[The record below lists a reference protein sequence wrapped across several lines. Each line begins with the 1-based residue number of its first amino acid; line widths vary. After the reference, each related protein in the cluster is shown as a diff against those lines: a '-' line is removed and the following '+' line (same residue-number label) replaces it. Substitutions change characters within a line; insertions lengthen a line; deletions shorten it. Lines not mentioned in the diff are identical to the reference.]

1 MCLNFIVFKT
11 FKSNFKIRWRII
23 SSLNELTKRVLIM
36 AENSFKNVS
45 TQPKVFFLLPVKTLF
60 LLGGVFSAFFIL
72 IAGLVLFG
80 YTNSMD
86 NAIFSLMRSN
96 SSNPILDQTL
106 QRIVFLG
113 SSQFVLPL
121 SLLVGVFLSL
131 YRKNLALGVWFV
143 LSVILFEA
151 LLESLKHLLVHSI
164 QRFSHSANFP
174 NATALS
180 LTLFYGLLVLLIPHL
195 ITHQIFQNI
204 LSYSLLGLIL
214 LIGLVLIVLGV
225 SFSSVLGGVCLG
237 ALGACFS
244 IGIYLSVF
252 QKI

>member
-1 MCLNFIVFKT
+1 
-11 FKSNFKIRWRII
+11 
-23 SSLNELTKRVLIM
+23 M

-45 TQPKVFFLLPVKTLF
+45 TQPKPFFLLPVKTLF

-72 IAGLVLFG
+72 IVGLVFFD

-86 NAIFSLMRSN
+86 HAIFNLMRSN

-131 YRKNLALGVWFV
+131 YRRNLALGVWFV
-143 LSVILFEA
+143 LSVVIFEA
-151 LLESLKHLLVHSI
+151 LLESLKHLFLHSVQWI
-164 QRFSHSANFP
+164 SHSANFP
-174 NATALS
+174 SAIALS
-180 LTLFYGLLVLLIPHL
+180 LTLFYGLLILLIPHF
-195 ITHQIFQNI
+195 IAHQIFQNI

-225 SFSSVLGGVCLG
+225 SFSSVLGGLCLG

>member
-1 MCLNFIVFKT
+1 
-11 FKSNFKIRWRII
+11 
-23 SSLNELTKRVLIM
+23 M

-45 TQPKVFFLLPVKTLF
+45 TQPKAFFLLPVKTLF

-72 IAGLVLFG
+72 IAGLVFFN

-86 NAIFSLMRSN
+86 HAIFSLMRSN

-106 QRIVFLG
+106 RRVVFLG

-131 YRKNLALGVWFV
+131 YRRNLALGVWFV
-143 LSVILFEA
+143 LSVVIFEA
-151 LLESLKHLLVHSI
+151 LLKSLKHLFAHSI
-164 QRFSHSANFP
+164 QWLSHSANFP
-174 NATALS
+174 SAIALS
-180 LTLFYGLLVLLIPHL
+180 LTLFYGLLILLIPHF
-195 ITHQIFQNI
+195 IAHQIFQNI
-204 LSYSLLGLIL
+204 LSCSLLGLIL
-214 LIGLVLIVLGV
+214 LIGLALIVLGV
-225 SFSSVLGGVCLG
+225 SFSSVLGGLCLG

>member
-1 MCLNFIVFKT
+1 
-11 FKSNFKIRWRII
+11 
-23 SSLNELTKRVLIM
+23 M

-72 IAGLVLFG
+72 IAGLVFFD
-80 YTNSMD
+80 YANSMD
-86 NAIFSLMRSN
+86 HAIFSLMRSN
-96 SSNPILDQTL
+96 SSNPILDQVL
-106 QRIVFLG
+106 QRVVFLG

-131 YRKNLALGVWFV
+131 YRRNLALGVWFV
-143 LSVILFEA
+143 LSVVIFEA
-151 LLESLKHLLVHSI
+151 LLESLKHLFAYSI
-164 QRFSHSANFP
+164 QWLSHSANFP
-174 NATALS
+174 SAIAFS
-180 LTLFYGLLVLLIPHL
+180 LALFYGLLVLLIPHL

-204 LSYSLLGLIL
+204 LSCSLLGLIF

-225 SFSSVLGGVCLG
+225 SFSSVLGGFCLG

>member
-1 MCLNFIVFKT
+1 
-11 FKSNFKIRWRII
+11 
-23 SSLNELTKRVLIM
+23 M

-45 TQPKVFFLLPVKTLF
+45 TQPKPFFLLPVKTLF
-60 LLGGVFSAFFIL
+60 LLGGVFSAFFIM

-106 QRIVFLG
+106 RRVVFLG

-131 YRKNLALGVWFV
+131 YRRNLALGVWFV

-151 LLESLKHLLVHSI
+151 LLESLKHLFTHSI
-164 QRFSHSANFP
+164 QWLSRSANFP
-174 NATALS
+174 SAIALS
-180 LTLFYGLLVLLIPHL
+180 LTLFYGLLVLLIPHF

-204 LSYSLLGLIL
+204 LSYSLLGLIF

-225 SFSSVLGGVCLG
+225 SFSSVLGGFCLG

>member
-1 MCLNFIVFKT
+1 
-11 FKSNFKIRWRII
+11 
-23 SSLNELTKRVLIM
+23 M

-45 TQPKVFFLLPVKTLF
+45 AQPKAFFLLPVKTLF

-72 IAGLVLFG
+72 IAGLVFFD

-86 NAIFSLMRSN
+86 HAIFSLMRSN

-106 QRIVFLG
+106 RRIVFLG
-113 SSQFVLPL
+113 YSQFVLPL

-131 YRKNLALGVWFV
+131 YRRNLALGVWFV
-143 LSVILFEA
+143 LSVVIFEA
-151 LLESLKHLLVHSI
+151 LLESLKHLLAHSI
-164 QRFSHSANFP
+164 QWLSHSVNFP
-174 NATALS
+174 SAIALS

-214 LIGLVLIVLGV
+214 LIGLALIVLGV

>member
-1 MCLNFIVFKT
+1 
-11 FKSNFKIRWRII
+11 
-23 SSLNELTKRVLIM
+23 M

-45 TQPKVFFLLPVKTLF
+45 TQPKPFFLLPVKTLF

-72 IAGLVLFG
+72 IFGLVFFDC
-80 YTNSMD
+80 TNSMD
-86 NAIFSLMRSN
+86 NAIFNLMRSN

-106 QRIVFLG
+106 RRIVFLG

-143 LSVILFEA
+143 LSVVIFEA
-151 LLESLKHLLVHSI
+151 LLESLKHLFTHSI
-164 QRFSHSANFP
+164 QWLSHSANFP
-174 NATALS
+174 SAIALS
-180 LTLFYGLLVLLIPHL
+180 LALFYGLLVLLIPHL

-204 LSYSLLGLIL
+204 LSYSLFGLIL
-214 LIGLVLIVLGV
+214 LIGLALIVLGV
-225 SFSSVLGGVCLG
+225 SFSSVLRGVCLG

>member
-1 MCLNFIVFKT
+1 
-11 FKSNFKIRWRII
+11 
-23 SSLNELTKRVLIM
+23 M

-60 LLGGVFSAFFIL
+60 LLGGIFSAFFIL
-72 IAGLVLFG
+72 IAGLVLFD

-86 NAIFSLMRSN
+86 HAIFSLMRSN
-96 SSNPILDQTL
+96 SSSPILDQTL
-106 QRIVFLG
+106 RRVVFLG

-131 YRKNLALGVWFV
+131 YRRNLALGVWFV

-151 LLESLKHLLVHSI
+151 LLESLKHLLAHSI
-164 QRFSHSANFP
+164 QWFSHSANFP

-180 LTLFYGLLVLLIPHL
+180 LALFYGLLVLLIPHL
-195 ITHQIFQNI
+195 ITHQTLKNI
-204 LSYSLLGLIL
+204 LSYSLLGLIF

-225 SFSSVLGGVCLG
+225 SFSSVLGGFCLG

>member
-1 MCLNFIVFKT
+1 
-11 FKSNFKIRWRII
+11 
-23 SSLNELTKRVLIM
+23 
-36 AENSFKNVS
+36 NVS

-72 IAGLVLFG
+72 IAGLVFFDYAHL
-80 YTNSMD
+80 MD

-96 SSNPILDQTL
+96 SSSPILDQTL
-106 QRIVFLG
+106 RRVVFLG

-131 YRKNLALGVWFV
+131 YRRNLALGVWFV
-143 LSVILFEA
+143 LSVVIFEA
-151 LLESLKHLLVHSI
+151 LLESLKHLFAHPVQWL
-164 QRFSHSANFP
+164 SHSANFP
-174 NATALS
+174 SAIALS

-204 LSYSLLGLIL
+204 LSYSLLGLIF
-214 LIGLVLIVLGV
+214 LIGLALIVLGV
-225 SFSSVLGGVCLG
+225 SFSSVLGGFCLG

>member
-1 MCLNFIVFKT
+1 
-11 FKSNFKIRWRII
+11 
-23 SSLNELTKRVLIM
+23 M

-45 TQPKVFFLLPVKTLF
+45 THPKAFFLLPVKTLF

-72 IAGLVLFG
+72 IAGLVFFD
-80 YTNSMD
+80 YANSMD

-106 QRIVFLG
+106 RRVVFLG

-131 YRKNLALGVWFV
+131 YRRNLALGVWFV

-151 LLESLKHLLVHSI
+151 LLESLKHLLAHSI
-164 QRFSHSANFP
+164 QWLSHSANFP
-174 NATALS
+174 SAIALS

-204 LSYSLLGLIL
+204 LSCSLLGLIL
-214 LIGLVLIVLGV
+214 LIDLALIVLGV
-225 SFSSVLGGVCLG
+225 SFSSVLGGFCLG

>member
-1 MCLNFIVFKT
+1 
-11 FKSNFKIRWRII
+11 
-23 SSLNELTKRVLIM
+23 M
-36 AENSFKNVS
+36 AENSLKNVTIQS
-45 TQPKVFFLLPVKTLF
+45 KPFFLSQVKTLF

-72 IAGLVLFG
+72 MVGLVFFD

-86 NAIFSLMRSN
+86 NAIFNLVRSN
-96 SSNPILDQTL
+96 SSSPILDQTL

-143 LSVILFEA
+143 LSVVLFEA
-151 LLESLKHLLVHSI
+151 LLESLKHLLAHSI
-164 QRFSHSANFP
+164 QRLSHSANFP

-180 LTLFYGLLVLLIPHL
+180 LALFYGLLILLIPHL
-195 ITHQIFQNI
+195 ITHQTLKNI
-204 LSYSLLGLIL
+204 LSYSLFGLIL
-214 LIGLVLIVLGV
+214 LIGLALIVLGV
-225 SFSSVLGGVCLG
+225 SFSSVLGGFCLG

>member
-1 MCLNFIVFKT
+1 
-11 FKSNFKIRWRII
+11 
-23 SSLNELTKRVLIM
+23 M

-45 TQPKVFFLLPVKTLF
+45 IQPKPFFLLPVKTLF

-72 IAGLVLFG
+72 IIGLVFFD
-80 YTNSMD
+80 YANSMD
-86 NAIFSLMRSN
+86 NAIFNLMHSN
-96 SSNPILDQTL
+96 PSNPILDQTL

-131 YRKNLALGVWFV
+131 YRRNLALGVWFV
-143 LSVILFEA
+143 LSVVLFEA
-151 LLESLKHLLVHSI
+151 LLKSLKHLFTHSI
-164 QRFSHSANFP
+164 QWLSHSANFP
-174 NATALS
+174 SAIALS
-180 LTLFYGLLVLLIPHL
+180 LALFYGLLVLLIPHL

-204 LSYSLLGLIL
+204 LSYSLFGLIL
-214 LIGLVLIVLGV
+214 LIGLALIVLGV
-225 SFSSVLGGVCLG
+225 SFSSVLGGFCLG

>member
-1 MCLNFIVFKT
+1 
-11 FKSNFKIRWRII
+11 
-23 SSLNELTKRVLIM
+23 M

-45 TQPKVFFLLPVKTLF
+45 TQSKVFFLLPVKTLF

-72 IAGLVLFG
+72 IAGLVFFD
-80 YTNSMD
+80 YANSMD
-86 NAIFSLMRSN
+86 NAIFNLMRSN
-96 SSNPILDQTL
+96 SSSPILDQTL
-106 QRIVFLG
+106 RRVVFLG

-131 YRKNLALGVWFV
+131 YRRNLALGVWFV
-143 LSVILFEA
+143 LSVVIFEA
-151 LLESLKHLLVHSI
+151 LLESLKHLFTHSI
-164 QRFSHSANFP
+164 QWLSHSANFP
-174 NATALS
+174 NATVLS

-204 LSYSLLGLIL
+204 LSCSLLGLIL
-214 LIGLVLIVLGV
+214 LIGLALIVLGV
-225 SFSSVLGGVCLG
+225 SFSSVLGGFCLG

>member
-1 MCLNFIVFKT
+1 
-11 FKSNFKIRWRII
+11 
-23 SSLNELTKRVLIM
+23 M

-45 TQPKVFFLLPVKTLF
+45 TQPKVFFLLQVKTLF

-72 IAGLVLFG
+72 MVGLVFFD
-80 YTNSMD
+80 YAHSMD
-86 NAIFSLMRSN
+86 NAIFNLMRSN

-106 QRIVFLG
+106 RRIVFLG

-143 LSVILFEA
+143 LSVVIFEA
-151 LLESLKHLLVHSI
+151 LLESLKHLFTHSV
-164 QRFSHSANFP
+164 QWLSHSANFP
-174 NATALS
+174 SAIALS
-180 LTLFYGLLVLLIPHL
+180 LAFFYGLLVLLIPHL

-204 LSYSLLGLIL
+204 LSYSLFGLIL
-214 LIGLVLIVLGV
+214 LIGLALIVLGV
-225 SFSSVLGGVCLG
+225 SFSSVLRGVCLG

>member
-1 MCLNFIVFKT
+1 
-11 FKSNFKIRWRII
+11 
-23 SSLNELTKRVLIM
+23 M

-45 TQPKVFFLLPVKTLF
+45 TQPKPFFLLPVKTLF
-60 LLGGVFSAFFIL
+60 LLGGVFSTFFIL
-72 IAGLVLFG
+72 IFGLVFFD

-86 NAIFSLMRSN
+86 HAIFSLMRSN
-96 SSNPILDQTL
+96 SSSPILTL
-106 QRIVFLG
+106 ILQNIVRLG

-131 YRKNLALGVWFV
+131 YRRNLALGVWFV
-143 LSVILFEA
+143 LSVVIFEA
-151 LLESLKHLLVHSI
+151 LLESLKHLFTHSI
-164 QRFSHSANFP
+164 QWLSHSANFP
-174 NATALS
+174 SAIALS

-204 LSYSLLGLIL
+204 LSYSLLGLIF
-214 LIGLVLIVLGV
+214 LIGLALIVLGV
-225 SFSSVLGGVCLG
+225 SFSSVLGGFCLG

>member
-1 MCLNFIVFKT
+1 
-11 FKSNFKIRWRII
+11 
-23 SSLNELTKRVLIM
+23 M

-45 TQPKVFFLLPVKTLF
+45 TQPKPFFLLPVKTLF

-72 IAGLVLFG
+72 IAGLVFFD

-86 NAIFSLMRSN
+86 NAIFNLMRSN

-106 QRIVFLG
+106 QRIAFLG

-131 YRKNLALGVWFV
+131 YRRNLALGVWFV
-143 LSVILFEA
+143 LSVVIFEA
-151 LLESLKHLLVHSI
+151 LLESLKHLFTHSI
-164 QRFSHSANFP
+164 QWLSHSANFP
-174 NATALS
+174 SAIALS
-180 LTLFYGLLVLLIPHL
+180 LALFYGLLVLLIPHL

-204 LSYSLLGLIL
+204 LSYSLLGLIF

>member
-1 MCLNFIVFKT
+1 
-11 FKSNFKIRWRII
+11 
-23 SSLNELTKRVLIM
+23 M

-45 TQPKVFFLLPVKTLF
+45 IQPKPFFLLPVKTLF

-72 IAGLVLFG
+72 IAGLVFFD
-80 YTNSMD
+80 YANSMD
-86 NAIFSLMRSN
+86 NAIFNLMRSN

-143 LSVILFEA
+143 LSVVIFEA
-151 LLESLKHLLVHSI
+151 LLESLKHLLAHSI
-164 QRFSHSANFP
+164 QWLSHSANFP
-174 NATALS
+174 SAIALS
-180 LTLFYGLLVLLIPHL
+180 LTLFYGLLILLIPHF
-195 ITHQIFQNI
+195 IAHQIFQNI

-214 LIGLVLIVLGV
+214 LIGLALIVLGV

-237 ALGACFS
+237 VLGACFS

>member
-1 MCLNFIVFKT
+1 
-11 FKSNFKIRWRII
+11 
-23 SSLNELTKRVLIM
+23 M

-72 IAGLVLFG
+72 IVGLVFFD
-80 YTNSMD
+80 YANSMD

-106 QRIVFLG
+106 RRVVFLG

-131 YRKNLALGVWFV
+131 YRRNLALGVWFV

-151 LLESLKHLLVHSI
+151 LLESLKHLFTHSI
-164 QRFSHSANFP
+164 QWLSHSANFP
-174 NATALS
+174 SAIALS
-180 LTLFYGLLVLLIPHL
+180 LTLFYGLLILLIPHL

-214 LIGLVLIVLGV
+214 LIGLALIVLGV
-225 SFSSVLGGVCLG
+225 SFSSVLGGFCLG

>member
-1 MCLNFIVFKT
+1 
-11 FKSNFKIRWRII
+11 
-23 SSLNELTKRVLIM
+23 M

-45 TQPKVFFLLPVKTLF
+45 THPKAFFLLPVKTLF

-72 IAGLVLFG
+72 IAGLVFFD

-106 QRIVFLG
+106 QRVVFLG

-131 YRKNLALGVWFV
+131 YRRNLALGVWFV

-151 LLESLKHLLVHSI
+151 LLESLKHLLAHSI
-164 QRFSHSANFP
+164 QWLSHSANFP
-174 NATALS
+174 SAIALS

-204 LSYSLLGLIL
+204 LSCSLLGLIL
-214 LIGLVLIVLGV
+214 LIGLALVVLGV
-225 SFSSVLGGVCLG
+225 SFSSVLGGFCLG
-237 ALGACFS
+237 ALGACLS

>member
-1 MCLNFIVFKT
+1 
-11 FKSNFKIRWRII
+11 
-23 SSLNELTKRVLIM
+23 M

-45 TQPKVFFLLPVKTLF
+45 TQPKIFFLLQVKTLF

-72 IAGLVLFG
+72 MVGLVFFD
-80 YTNSMD
+80 YAHSMD
-86 NAIFSLMRSN
+86 NAIFGLMRSN

-131 YRKNLALGVWFV
+131 YRRNLALGVWFV
-143 LSVILFEA
+143 LSVVLFEA
-151 LLESLKHLLVHSI
+151 LLESLKHLLAYSI
-164 QRFSHSANFP
+164 QWLSHSANFP
-174 NATALS
+174 SATALS
-180 LTLFYGLLVLLIPHL
+180 LALFYGLLVLLIPHL
-195 ITHQIFQNI
+195 ITHQTLKNI
-204 LSYSLLGLIL
+204 LFYSLFGLIL
-214 LIGLVLIVLGV
+214 LIGLALIVLGV
-225 SFSSVLGGVCLG
+225 SFSSVLGGFCLG

>member
-1 MCLNFIVFKT
+1 
-11 FKSNFKIRWRII
+11 
-23 SSLNELTKRVLIM
+23 M

-45 TQPKVFFLLPVKTLF
+45 THPKAFFLLPVKTLF

-72 IAGLVLFG
+72 IAGLVFFD
-80 YTNSMD
+80 YANSMD
-86 NAIFSLMRSN
+86 NAIFNLMRSN
-96 SSNPILDQTL
+96 SSSPILDQTL
-106 QRIVFLG
+106 RRVVFLG

-131 YRKNLALGVWFV
+131 YRRNLALGVWFV
-143 LSVILFEA
+143 LSVVIFEA
-151 LLESLKHLLVHSI
+151 LLESLKHLFTHSI
-164 QRFSHSANFP
+164 QWLSHSANFP
-174 NATALS
+174 SAIALS

-204 LSYSLLGLIL
+204 LSYSLLGLIF
-214 LIGLVLIVLGV
+214 LIGLALIVLGV
-225 SFSSVLGGVCLG
+225 SFSSVLGGFCLG

>member
-1 MCLNFIVFKT
+1 
-11 FKSNFKIRWRII
+11 
-23 SSLNELTKRVLIM
+23 M
-36 AENSFKNVS
+36 AENSFKSVS
-45 TQPKVFFLLPVKTLF
+45 THPKAFFLLPVKTLF

-72 IAGLVLFG
+72 IVGLVFFD
-80 YTNSMD
+80 YANSMD
-86 NAIFSLMRSN
+86 HAIFSLMRSN
-96 SSNPILDQTL
+96 SSSPILDQTL
-106 QRIVFLG
+106 RRVVFLG

-131 YRKNLALGVWFV
+131 YRRNLALGVWFV

-151 LLESLKHLLVHSI
+151 LLESLKHLFTHSI
-164 QRFSHSANFP
+164 QWLSHSANFP
-174 NATALS
+174 SAIALS
-180 LTLFYGLLVLLIPHL
+180 LTLFYGLLVLLTPHL
-195 ITHQIFQNI
+195 IAHQIFQNI
-204 LSYSLLGLIL
+204 LSCSLLGLIL
-214 LIGLVLIVLGV
+214 LIGLALIVLGV

>member
-1 MCLNFIVFKT
+1 
-11 FKSNFKIRWRII
+11 
-23 SSLNELTKRVLIM
+23 M

-45 TQPKVFFLLPVKTLF
+45 TQPKVFFLLPAKTLF
-60 LLGGVFSAFFIL
+60 LLGGIFSAFFIM

-96 SSNPILDQTL
+96 SSNPILDQAL
-106 QRIVFLG
+106 RRVVFLG

-131 YRKNLALGVWFV
+131 YRRNLALGVWFV

-151 LLESLKHLLVHSI
+151 LLESLKHLLAHSI
-164 QRFSHSANFP
+164 QWLSHSANFP
-174 NATALS
+174 RAIALS
-180 LTLFYGLLVLLIPHL
+180 LALFYGLLVLLLPHL

-204 LSYSLLGLIL
+204 LSYSLLGLIF
-214 LIGLVLIVLGV
+214 LIGLALIVLGV
-225 SFSSVLGGVCLG
+225 SFSSVLGGFCLG

>member
-1 MCLNFIVFKT
+1 
-11 FKSNFKIRWRII
+11 
-23 SSLNELTKRVLIM
+23 M

-45 TQPKVFFLLPVKTLF
+45 IQPKPFFLLPVKTLF
-60 LLGGVFSAFFIL
+60 LLGGVFSAFFIM

-106 QRIVFLG
+106 RRVVFLG

-131 YRKNLALGVWFV
+131 YRRNLALGVWFV
-143 LSVILFEA
+143 LSVVIFEA
-151 LLESLKHLLVHSI
+151 LLESLKHLFTHSI
-164 QRFSHSANFP
+164 QWLSHSANFP
-174 NATALS
+174 SAIALS
-180 LTLFYGLLVLLIPHL
+180 LALFYGLLILLIPHF
-195 ITHQIFQNI
+195 IAHQIFQNI
-204 LSYSLLGLIL
+204 LSYSLFGLIL
-214 LIGLVLIVLGV
+214 LIGLALIVLGV
-225 SFSSVLGGVCLG
+225 SFSSVLGGAFLG

>member
-1 MCLNFIVFKT
+1 
-11 FKSNFKIRWRII
+11 
-23 SSLNELTKRVLIM
+23 M

-72 IAGLVLFG
+72 IVGLVFFD

-96 SSNPILDQTL
+96 SSSPILDQTL
-106 QRIVFLG
+106 RRVVFLG

-151 LLESLKHLLVHSI
+151 LLESLKHLLAHSI
-164 QRFSHSANFP
+164 QWLSHSANFP
-174 NATALS
+174 SAIALS

-204 LSYSLLGLIL
+204 LSYSLLGLIF
-214 LIGLVLIVLGV
+214 LIGLVLVVLGV
-225 SFSSVLGGVCLG
+225 SFSSVLGGFCLG

>member
-1 MCLNFIVFKT
+1 
-11 FKSNFKIRWRII
+11 
-23 SSLNELTKRVLIM
+23 M

-45 TQPKVFFLLPVKTLF
+45 THPKAFFLLPVKTLF
-60 LLGGVFSAFFIL
+60 LLGGVFSAFFIM

-86 NAIFSLMRSN
+86 NAIFNLMRLN
-96 SSNPILDQTL
+96 SSSPILDQTL
-106 QRIVFLG
+106 RRVVFLG

-131 YRKNLALGVWFV
+131 YRRNLALGVWFV

-151 LLESLKHLLVHSI
+151 LLESLKHLFTHSI
-164 QRFSHSANFP
+164 QWLSHSANFP
-174 NATALS
+174 SAIALS

-204 LSYSLLGLIL
+204 LSYSLLGLIF
-214 LIGLVLIVLGV
+214 LIDLALIVLGV
-225 SFSSVLGGVCLG
+225 SFSSVLGGFCLG

>member
-1 MCLNFIVFKT
+1 
-11 FKSNFKIRWRII
+11 
-23 SSLNELTKRVLIM
+23 M

-45 TQPKVFFLLPVKTLF
+45 TQPKPFFLLPVKTLF

-72 IAGLVLFG
+72 IFGLVLFD

-86 NAIFSLMRSN
+86 HAIFSLMRLN
-96 SSNPILDQTL
+96 SSSPILDQTL
-106 QRIVFLG
+106 RRVVFLG

-131 YRKNLALGVWFV
+131 YRRNLALGVWFV

-151 LLESLKHLLVHSI
+151 LLESLKHLLAHSI
-164 QRFSHSANFP
+164 QWLSHSANFP
-174 NATALS
+174 SAIALS
-180 LTLFYGLLVLLIPHL
+180 LTLFYGLLILLIPHF
-195 ITHQIFQNI
+195 IAHQIFQNI

-214 LIGLVLIVLGV
+214 LIGLALIVLGV
-225 SFSSVLGGVCLG
+225 SFSSVLGGLCLG

>member
-1 MCLNFIVFKT
+1 
-11 FKSNFKIRWRII
+11 
-23 SSLNELTKRVLIM
+23 M

-72 IAGLVLFG
+72 IAGLVFFDC
-80 YTNSMD
+80 TNSMD
-86 NAIFSLMRSN
+86 HAIFSLMHSN

-106 QRIVFLG
+106 RRVVFLG

>member
-1 MCLNFIVFKT
+1 
-11 FKSNFKIRWRII
+11 
-23 SSLNELTKRVLIM
+23 M

-45 TQPKVFFLLPVKTLF
+45 TQPKVFFLLPVKALF
-60 LLGGVFSAFFIL
+60 LLGGIFSVFFIL
-72 IAGLVLFG
+72 IAGLVFFD
-80 YTNSMD
+80 YANSMD

-96 SSNPILDQTL
+96 SSNPILDQAL
-106 QRIVFLG
+106 QRVVFLG

-131 YRKNLALGVWFV
+131 YRRNLVLGVWFV

-151 LLESLKHLLVHSI
+151 LLESLKHLLAHSV
-164 QRFSHSANFP
+164 QWLSHSANFP
-174 NATALS
+174 STIALS

-204 LSYSLLGLIL
+204 LSYSLLGLIF

-225 SFSSVLGGVCLG
+225 SFSSVLGGFCLG

>member
-1 MCLNFIVFKT
+1 
-11 FKSNFKIRWRII
+11 
-23 SSLNELTKRVLIM
+23 M

-45 TQPKVFFLLPVKTLF
+45 TQPKPFFLLPVKTLF
-60 LLGGVFSAFFIL
+60 LLGGVFSAFFIM

-86 NAIFSLMRSN
+86 NAIFNLMRSN
-96 SSNPILDQTL
+96 SSNPILDQAL
-106 QRIVFLG
+106 QRIAFLG

-131 YRKNLALGVWFV
+131 YRRNLALGVWFV
-143 LSVILFEA
+143 LSVVIFEA
-151 LLESLKHLLVHSI
+151 LLESLKHLFTHSI
-164 QRFSHSANFP
+164 QWLSHSVNFP
-174 NATALS
+174 SAIALS
-180 LTLFYGLLVLLIPHL
+180 LALFYGLLVLLIPHFIAHKTL
-195 ITHQIFQNI
+195 QNI
-204 LSYSLLGLIL
+204 LVYGLFGLIL
-214 LIGLVLIVLGV
+214 LISLVLIVLGV

>member
-1 MCLNFIVFKT
+1 
-11 FKSNFKIRWRII
+11 
-23 SSLNELTKRVLIM
+23 M

-45 TQPKVFFLLPVKTLF
+45 THPKAFFLLPVKTLF
-60 LLGGVFSAFFIL
+60 LLGGVFSAFFIF
-72 IAGLVLFG
+72 IAGLVFFD
-80 YTNSMD
+80 YANSMD
-86 NAIFSLMRSN
+86 HAIFNLMRSN

-131 YRKNLALGVWFV
+131 YRRNLALGVWFV

-151 LLESLKHLLVHSI
+151 LLESLKHLLAHPV
-164 QRFSHSANFP
+164 QWLSHSANFP
-174 NATALS
+174 SAIALS

-204 LSYSLLGLIL
+204 LSYSLFGLIF
-214 LIGLVLIVLGV
+214 LIGLALIVLGV
-225 SFSSVLGGVCLG
+225 SFSSVLGGFCLG

>member
-1 MCLNFIVFKT
+1 
-11 FKSNFKIRWRII
+11 
-23 SSLNELTKRVLIM
+23 M

-45 TQPKVFFLLPVKTLF
+45 TQPKVFLLLQVKTLF

-72 IAGLVLFG
+72 MVGLVFFD
-80 YTNSMD
+80 YAHSMD
-86 NAIFSLMRSN
+86 NAIFNFVRSN

-131 YRKNLALGVWFV
+131 YRRNLALGVWFV
-143 LSVILFEA
+143 LSVVLFEA
-151 LLESLKHLLVHSI
+151 LLESLKHLFAYST
-164 QRFSHSANFP
+164 QWFSRSANFP

-180 LTLFYGLLVLLIPHL
+180 LALFYGLLILLIPHL
-195 ITHQIFQNI
+195 ITHQTLKNI
-204 LSYSLLGLIL
+204 LFYSLFGLIL

-225 SFSSVLGGVCLG
+225 SFSSVLGEFCLG

>member
-1 MCLNFIVFKT
+1 
-11 FKSNFKIRWRII
+11 
-23 SSLNELTKRVLIM
+23 M

-86 NAIFSLMRSN
+86 NAIFNFVRSN

-131 YRKNLALGVWFV
+131 YRRNLALGVWFV
-143 LSVILFEA
+143 LSVVIFEA
-151 LLESLKHLLVHSI
+151 LLESLKHLFAYSI
-164 QRFSHSANFP
+164 QWLSRSANFP
-174 NATALS
+174 SASALS

-204 LSYSLLGLIL
+204 LSCSLLGLIL
-214 LIGLVLIVLGV
+214 LIGLALIVLGV
-225 SFSSVLGGVCLG
+225 SFSSVLGGFCLG

>member
-1 MCLNFIVFKT
+1 
-11 FKSNFKIRWRII
+11 
-23 SSLNELTKRVLIM
+23 M
-36 AENSFKNVS
+36 AENSLKNVTIQS
-45 TQPKVFFLLPVKTLF
+45 KPFFLSQVKTLF

-72 IAGLVLFG
+72 MVGLVFFDC
-80 YTNSMD
+80 TNSMD

-131 YRKNLALGVWFV
+131 YRRNLALGVWFV

-151 LLESLKHLLVHSI
+151 LLESLKYLLTHSI
-164 QRFSHSANFP
+164 QWFSYSANFP

-180 LTLFYGLLVLLIPHL
+180 LALFYGLLVLLIPHL
-195 ITHQIFQNI
+195 IAHQTLKNI
-204 LSYSLLGLIL
+204 LSYSLFGLIL
-214 LIGLVLIVLGV
+214 LIGLALIVLGV
-225 SFSSVLGGVCLG
+225 SFSSVLGGFCLG

>member
-1 MCLNFIVFKT
+1 
-11 FKSNFKIRWRII
+11 
-23 SSLNELTKRVLIM
+23 M

-45 TQPKVFFLLPVKTLF
+45 TQPKVFFLLPAKTLF
-60 LLGGVFSAFFIL
+60 LLGGIFSAFFIM

-106 QRIVFLG
+106 RRIVFLG

-131 YRKNLALGVWFV
+131 YRRNLALGVWFV

-151 LLESLKHLLVHSI
+151 LLESLKHLLAHSI
-164 QRFSHSANFP
+164 QWLSHSANFP
-174 NATALS
+174 SAIALS

-225 SFSSVLGGVCLG
+225 SFSSVLGGFCLG

>member
-1 MCLNFIVFKT
+1 
-11 FKSNFKIRWRII
+11 
-23 SSLNELTKRVLIM
+23 M

-45 TQPKVFFLLPVKTLF
+45 TQPKVFFLLPAKTLF
-60 LLGGVFSAFFIL
+60 LLGGIFSAFFIM

-86 NAIFSLMRSN
+86 NAIFNLMRSN
-96 SSNPILDQTL
+96 SSSPILDQTL
-106 QRIVFLG
+106 RRIIFLG

-131 YRKNLALGVWFV
+131 YRRNLALGVWFV

-151 LLESLKHLLVHSI
+151 LLESLKHLLAHSI
-164 QRFSHSANFP
+164 QWLSHSANFP
-174 NATALS
+174 SATALS
-180 LTLFYGLLVLLIPHL
+180 LALFYGLLVLLIPHL

-214 LIGLVLIVLGV
+214 LIGLALIVLGV
-225 SFSSVLGGVCLG
+225 SFSSVLGGFCLG

>member
-1 MCLNFIVFKT
+1 
-11 FKSNFKIRWRII
+11 
-23 SSLNELTKRVLIM
+23 M

-45 TQPKVFFLLPVKTLF
+45 TQPKAFFLLPVKTLF
-60 LLGGVFSAFFIL
+60 LLGGIFSAFFIL
-72 IAGLVLFG
+72 IAGLVFFD
-80 YTNSMD
+80 YANSMD

-96 SSNPILDQTL
+96 SSNPILDQAL
-106 QRIVFLG
+106 RRIVFLG

-131 YRKNLALGVWFV
+131 YRRNLVLGVWFV

-151 LLESLKHLLVHSI
+151 LLESLKHLFTHSI
-164 QRFSHSANFP
+164 QWLSHSTNFP
-174 NATALS
+174 STIALS

-204 LSYSLLGLIL
+204 LSYSLLGLIF
-214 LIGLVLIVLGV
+214 LIGLALIVLGV
-225 SFSSVLGGVCLG
+225 SFSSVLGGFCLG

>member
-1 MCLNFIVFKT
+1 
-11 FKSNFKIRWRII
+11 
-23 SSLNELTKRVLIM
+23 M

-45 TQPKVFFLLPVKTLF
+45 TQPKPFFLLPVKTLF

-72 IAGLVLFG
+72 IFGLVFFD
-80 YTNSMD
+80 YANSMD

-96 SSNPILDQTL
+96 SSSPILDQTL
-106 QRIVFLG
+106 QRVAFLG

-131 YRKNLALGVWFV
+131 YRRNLALGVWFV
-143 LSVILFEA
+143 LSVVIFEA
-151 LLESLKHLLVHSI
+151 LLKSLKHLFLHSF
-164 QRFSHSANFP
+164 QWLSHSANFP
-174 NATALS
+174 SAIALS

-195 ITHQIFQNI
+195 ITHQTLKNI
-204 LSYSLLGLIL
+204 LFYSLFGLIF
-214 LIGLVLIVLGV
+214 LIGLVLILLGV
-225 SFSSVLGGVCLG
+225 SFSSVLGGFCLG

>member
-1 MCLNFIVFKT
+1 
-11 FKSNFKIRWRII
+11 
-23 SSLNELTKRVLIM
+23 M

-45 TQPKVFFLLPVKTLF
+45 TQPKAFFLLPVKTLF
-60 LLGGVFSAFFIL
+60 LLGGIFSAFFIL
-72 IAGLVLFG
+72 IAGLVFFD
-80 YTNSMD
+80 YANSMD
-86 NAIFSLMRSN
+86 HAIFNLMRSN

-106 QRIVFLG
+106 QRVVFLG

-131 YRKNLALGVWFV
+131 YRRNLALGVWFV

-151 LLESLKHLLVHSI
+151 LLESLKHLFTHSI
-164 QRFSHSANFP
+164 QWLSHSANFP
-174 NATALS
+174 SAIALS
-180 LTLFYGLLVLLIPHL
+180 LMLFYGLLVLLIPHL

-204 LSYSLLGLIL
+204 LSYSLLGLIF
-214 LIGLVLIVLGV
+214 LIGLALIVLGV
-225 SFSSVLGGVCLG
+225 SFSSVLGGFCLG

>member
-1 MCLNFIVFKT
+1 
-11 FKSNFKIRWRII
+11 
-23 SSLNELTKRVLIM
+23 M
-36 AENSFKNVS
+36 AENSFKNVTIQS
-45 TQPKVFFLLPVKTLF
+45 KPFFLSQVKTLF

-72 IAGLVLFG
+72 MVGLVFFDC
-80 YTNSMD
+80 TNSMD

-131 YRKNLALGVWFV
+131 YRRNLALGVWFV

-151 LLESLKHLLVHSI
+151 LLESLKYLLAHSI
-164 QRFSHSANFP
+164 QWFSHSANFP

-180 LTLFYGLLVLLIPHL
+180 LALFYGLLVLLIPHL
-195 ITHQIFQNI
+195 ITHQTLKNI
-204 LSYSLLGLIL
+204 LSYSLFGLIL
-214 LIGLVLIVLGV
+214 LIGLALIVLGV
-225 SFSSVLGGVCLG
+225 SFSSVLGGFCLG